1 MTKTLRN
8 LTPKVTQVVLNML
21 PFQSNYA
28 IKVPVKSWW
37 ALLIYADE
45 RAWTWK
51 TFLVYLHS
59 SKSQSTPRLI
69 FTYKSNR
76 PDHRG
81 HLRRLT
87 HSPGSRFTVNWL
99 QTDAVVLVFTGDD
112 GNLEQLFGLQW
123 TSTSHYINQWS
134 GPLPEPLQVTI
145 QMQNSP
151 QEVLSDIHL

>member
-8 LTPKVTQVVLNML
+8 LTPKVTQVVLNTL

-45 RAWTWK
+45 RTWTWK

-59 SKSQSTPRLI
+59 SKSESTPRFI

-76 PDHRG
+76 PNHKG

-99 QTDAVVLVFTGDD
+99 QADAVVLVFTGDD
-112 GNLEQLFGLQW
+112 GNLEQQFGRQW
-123 TSTSHYINQWS
+123 TSTSHYIKQWS
-134 GPLPEPLQVTI
+134 GLLPEIIT
-145 QMQNSP
+145 SHH
-151 QEVLSDIHL
+151 SDAK